1 MPAVIPP
8 NPNPAASAAAPTGQP
23 PVGSSPATSPVPN
36 KGLEAAAMAKL
47 GMIVRQ
53 LEQIVPLLGA
63 GTEAGRDVL
72 KSLTSL
78 SKHVPPG
85 AVSPGVEQSA
95 MQKTMMQMKQQ
106 TPQIAALRA
115 SMSGE
120 KPGGESTPAP
130 AAAA

>member
-1 MPAVIPP
+1 MPPVTPP
-8 NPNPAASAAAPTGQP
+8 NPTAAAPSGAPTGQP

-72 KSLTSL
+72 KSLTNL

-85 AVSPGVEQSA
+85 AVSPGVENSA

-106 TPQIAALRA
+106 TPQIAQMRQAMA
-115 SMSGE
+115 GG
-120 KPGGESTPAP
+120 KPGGDSAP
-130 AAAA
+130 AAAAA